1 LTHFHQCVSEHWIKC
16 FSPKSMYVNDS
27 VNGAPHHDFLWKSH
41 FLFAMQ
47 NFFMMPHFILSHLL
61 LLTLCFLV
69 LQMKYQED
77 FFHNQIEH
85 IHKATEDKEK
95 MFEKLLQE
103 ERSKA
108 RRFDVDSGTI
118 EDRMLRYKTIWFHII
133 VPLTLGIRISQK
145 CFLCYVNQSWNICL
159 GLEMLCMTIVF
170 SKETLY
176 LFLPF
181 NHLA

>member
-1 LTHFHQCVSEHWIKC
+1 
-16 FSPKSMYVNDS
+16 
-27 VNGAPHHDFLWKSH
+27 
-41 FLFAMQ
+41 LFAMQ
-47 NFFMMPHFILSHLL
+47 NFLMVSCFILSHPL

-69 LQMKYQED
+69 LQMKYQEE
-77 FFHNQIEH
+77 FFHNQIEK

-108 RRFDVDSGTI
+108 RRFDMDSGTT

-133 VPLTLGIRISQK
+133 VPSTLGIRISQK
-145 CFLCYVNQSWNICL
+145 RFLCYVNQSWNICL
-159 GLEMLCMTIVF
+159 GLEMLCMTI
-170 SKETLY
+170 SY
-176 LFLPF
+176 LVRKHCICFFL